1 MPPQATPGALPSAC
15 EVSWLERLP
24 KVELHL
30 HLEGAI
36 PLEALWELVTKYG
49 GDPEVPSPAAL
60 ADRFAYRDFPHFI
73 KTWHW
78 KNRFLREYEDFAF
91 IARRVGEDL
100 AAQGVRYAEVFFSP
114 PDFERYGLEPQR
126 LAEQIR
132 SGLDEV
138 AGIRVALVADLVR
151 DMGSEHADRTLER
164 VAEVKDFGVIG
175 VGLGGSEHDHPAAAF
190 SEVFARARRLGFRTS
205 AHAGEAAGAESVWAA
220 ALELEADRIGHAT
233 RAVEDPQLVD
243 VLAAKRIPL
252 ELCPISNVR
261 TGVIPSLDEHPVRAY
276 FDRGMLVGV
285 NTDDPKMFGNS
296 LADEYAALVDHHGF
310 TRAEIRELL
319 DRTVTSAW
327 LEHDEREALR
337 RELMADPA
345 WQTA

>member
-1 MPPQATPGALPSAC
+1 MPLEAQPSAS
-15 EVSWLERLP
+15 EASWLERLP

-36 PLEALWELVTKYG
+36 PLDALWELVTKYG
-49 GDPEVPSPAAL
+49 GDPDVPSLAAL

-73 KTWHW
+73 QTWHW

-100 AAQGVRYAEVFFSP
+100 ASQGVRYAEVFFSP
-114 PDFERYGLEPQR
+114 PDFERYGLEPQN

-132 SGLDEV
+132 SGLDDV

-151 DMGSEHADRTLER
+151 DTGPEQADRTLER
-164 VAEVKDFGVIG
+164 VSEVRDCGVVGI
-175 VGLGGSEHDHPAAAF
+175 GLGGSEHEYPAARF
-190 SEVFARARRLGFRTS
+190 KEVFAKARRLGFRTS
-205 AHAGEAAGAESVWAA
+205 AHAGEVAGAESVWAA
-220 ALELEADRIGHAT
+220 AMELEADRIGHAT
-233 RAVEDPQLVD
+233 RAVEDPKLVD
-243 VLAAKRIPL
+243 FLEARGTPL

-261 TGVIPSLDEHPVRAY
+261 TGVIPSLEAHPVRAY
-276 FDRGMLVGV
+276 FDRGMLVSV

-296 LADEYAALVDHHGF
+296 LADEYAALVHHHGF
-310 TRAEIRELL
+310 TREEIRELL
-319 DRTVTSAW
+319 DRTISSAW
-327 LEHDEREALR
+327 LDADERDRLR

-345 WQTA
+345 WRA